1 MLPEFQGARLRGFKK
16 SLSVRPRSLR
26 HVEDPEKAEIHSNP
40 YEVYIQSHE
49 EGVWDLSPRIRIA
62 KERLGNTRAF

>member
-26 HVEDPEKAEIHSNP
+26 HVEDTEKAEIQSNP
-40 YEVYIQSHE
+40 YEVYIKSRE
-49 EGVWDLSPRIRIA
+49 EGV
-62 KERLGNTRAF
+62 